1 MLKPLT
7 EEEKTVLEML
17 GQGDTMKKISEVLG
31 IPAHRVSN
39 VKAYAIAKLEAA
51 NQVHAVYLAMSQGLI
66 E

>member
-31 IPAHRVSN
+31 IPRHRVAMA
-39 VKAYAIAKLEAA
+39 KTYAIAKLEAR
-51 NQVHAVYLAMSQGLI
+51 NQVQAVYFAMQQGLI
-66 E
+66 N